1 MLKIPEFNT
10 KKELFDFLVENK
22 SSLINA
28 KKSVI
33 KRADCI
39 SLTPVIVP
47 ELKSIDKAF
56 STQKEE
62 TETETEDYLQVKV
75 IINTTKIMDSHMDVH
90 IDGLWDKSLK
100 ENKRIMHVQE
110 HKTYEFGK
118 IISSGDDLEAYTKMY
133 NWKDLGVDAEGQT
146 QALEFKSNV
155 REDRNKY
162 MHNQYKNDWVD
173 NHSVG
178 MQYVKLKLAINDKDY
193 EAEKSMW
200 DQHIDKVVNKNF
212 AEDKG
217 YFWAVIEAKAIEGS
231 AVPNGS
237 NPITPT
243 VSVKNKN
250 EVSSQKE
257 KDTLE
262 EQKNQL
268 ILGWL
273 LKDK

>member
-1 MLKIPEFNT
+1 MLKIPEFKT

-33 KRADCI
+33 KRADSI
-39 SLTPVIVP
+39 SLNSVIIP
-47 ELKSIDKAF
+47 ELKSVDKAF
-56 STQKEE
+56 SNE
-62 TETETEDYLQVKV
+62 TSKDDSQNEDSLQVKV
-75 IINTTKIMDSHMDVH
+75 IINTTKVMDSHMDVH

-110 HKTYEFGK
+110 HKTYEFDK

-133 NWKDLGVDAEGQT
+133 NWKDLGIDAEGQT

-155 REDRNKY
+155 RKDRNPY
-162 MHNQYKNDWVD
+162 MYNQYKNDWVD

-178 MQYVKLKLAINDKDY
+178 MQYVKLNLAINDEDY
-193 EAEKSMW
+193 QTEKSMW
-200 DQHIDKVVNKNF
+200 DQHIDKVVNRDV
-212 AEDKG
+212 AEEKG
-217 YFWAVIEAKAIEGS
+217 YFWAVTEAKAIEGS

-237 NPITPT
+237 NPVTPT
-243 VSVKNKN
+243 ISVESKEKVEN
-250 EVSSQKE
+250 QKE
-257 KDTLE
+257 SDTLQ

>member
-22 SSLINA
+22 SCLINA

-39 SLTPVIVP
+39 SLNSVIVP
-47 ELKSIDKAF
+47 ELKSVDKAF
-56 STQKEE
+56 SAQKEDTVE
-62 TETETEDYLQVKV
+62 EGSLQVKV
-75 IINTTKIMDSHMDVH
+75 IINTTKVMDSHMDVH

-110 HKTYEFGK
+110 HKTYEFDK
-118 IISSGDDLEAYTKMY
+118 IISSGEDLDAYTKMY
-133 NWKDLGVDAEGQT
+133 NWKDLGVDSDGQT

-178 MQYVKLKLAINDKDY
+178 MQYVKLKLAINDEDY

-200 DQHIDKVVNKNF
+200 DQNIDKVVNRSV
-212 AEDKG
+212 AEEKG
-217 YFWAVIEAKAIEGS
+217 YFWAVTEAKVIEGS

-237 NPITPT
+237 NPVTPT
-243 VSVKNKN
+243 ISVENKN
-250 EVSSQKE
+250 RVDYEKE

-273 LKDK
+273 LKNK